1 MVMVKFHLLSSALG
15 LAIAVAFLTACST
28 VDPKNQVASKSN
40 VAHMVERD
48 TPAEAKVLGID
59 PDGCTWVA
67 ATGSVRFGDQDTKHQ
82 AFAQAIAE
90 ARRKAMNALL
100 GVNLHHSF
108 MDFQSENTLRGEFVL
123 TEKLLR
129 VTQLGR
135 AIKEKVIRVGPVDDP
150 GCPACRIEAQ
160 IQTCLVPEKE
170 RRDRDFQVNIRTN
183 RSSYQNGDEVLITIT
198 STRDSYLYIYNV
210 DMDFRAALIAPNKYV
225 PSVTV
230 KAGETWVY
238 PSDDLRAKGVR
249 AKAHLLPGSSVS
261 AETIR
266 VIASKAALPHS
277 LMSLAQQREN
287 GQPSFLEFMR
297 ALLAMDIEWVE
308 DAQAFTIL
316 QR

>member
-1 MVMVKFHLLSSALG
+1 MVAIRSDIFLLIG
-15 LAIAVAFLTACST
+15 LALNIALVTACST
-28 VDPKNQVASKSN
+28 VDLKHQGSVESHMSDVAGRGTSTETKILD
-40 VAHMVERD
+40 M
-48 TPAEAKVLGID
+48 D
-59 PDGCTWVA
+59 PDRCTWVT

-100 GVNLHHSF
+100 GVSLHHSF

-135 AIKEKVIRVGPVDDP
+135 AIKENVLRVGPVDDP
-150 GCPACRIEAQ
+150 GCQACRVEAQ

-170 RRDRDFQVNIRTN
+170 KRDRDFQVNVRTN

-249 AKAHLLPGSSVS
+249 ATAHLPPGSSVS

-266 VIASKAALPHS
+266 VIASKAALPNS
-277 LMSLAQQREN
+277 LMSLTQQREN
-287 GQPSFLEFMR
+287 GQPPFFEFMR
-297 ALLAMDIEWVE
+297 ALLAMDVEWVE
-308 DAQAFTIL
+308 DVQAFTIR
-316 QR
+316 QH

>member
-1 MVMVKFHLLSSALG
+1 MVTIRSDIFLVLG
-15 LAIAVAFLTACST
+15 LVITVSLLTACST
-28 VDPKNQVASKSN
+28 VDLTRQDFTESSMPD
-40 VAHMVERD
+40 MVGRGN
-48 TPAEAKVLGID
+48 PAETKILHTD

-90 ARRKAMNALL
+90 ARRKAMNALF
-100 GVNLHHSF
+100 GVSIHHSF

-135 AIKEKVIRVGPVDDP
+135 AIKENVLRLSLVDDT
-150 GCPACRIEAQ
+150 GCLACRIEAQ

-170 RRDRDFQVNIRTN
+170 KRDKDFQINVRIN
-183 RSSYQNGDEVLITIT
+183 RSSYQNDDEVLITIT
-198 STRDSYLYIYNV
+198 SSRDAYLYIYNV
-210 DMDFRAALIAPNKYV
+210 DMDFHAALIAPNKYV

-249 AKAHLLPGSSVS
+249 ATARLPPGSSVS

-266 VIASKAALPHS
+266 VIASKAALPNS
-277 LMSLAQQREN
+277 LMSLTQQREN
-287 GQPSFLEFMR
+287 GQPPFLEFMR
-297 ALLAMDIEWVE
+297 ALLAMDVEWVE
-308 DAQAFTIL
+308 DVQAFTIR
-316 QR
+316 QH

>member
-1 MVMVKFHLLSSALG
+1 MVTFRFDIFLALG
-15 LAIAVAFLTACST
+15 LAINAAILTACST
-28 VDPKNQVASKSN
+28 VKVTHQDTTESN
-40 VAHMVERD
+40 MSNMVGRGN
-48 TPAEAKVLGID
+48 PMEAKILNTD

-67 ATGSVRFGDQDTKHQ
+67 ATGSVRFDDQDTKHQ

-90 ARRKAMNALL
+90 ARRNAMDTLL
-100 GVNLHHSF
+100 GVRIDHTF

-135 AIKEKVIRVGPVDDP
+135 ATKENVLRVGPVDDP
-150 GCPACRIEAQ
+150 DCMACRIEAQ

-170 RRDRDFQVNIRTN
+170 RSDKDFRVNVRVN

-225 PSVTV
+225 PSVRV

-249 AKAHLLPGSSVS
+249 ATAHLLPGSSVS

-266 VIASKAALPHS
+266 VIASKAALPNS
-277 LMSLAQQREN
+277 LVSLTHQRESA
-287 GQPSFLEFMR
+287 QPPFFEFLR
-297 ALLAMDIEWVE
+297 ALLAMDVEWVE
-308 DAQAFTIL
+308 DVQAFTIR
-316 QR
+316 QH

>member
-1 MVMVKFHLLSSALG
+1 MSNMVGSG
-15 LAIAVAFLTACST
+15 NPT
-28 VDPKNQVASKSN
+28 
-40 VAHMVERD
+40 
-48 TPAEAKVLGID
+48 EAKILNTD

-90 ARRKAMNALL
+90 ARRKAMNALF
-100 GVNLHHSF
+100 GVSIHHSF

-135 AIKEKVIRVGPVDDP
+135 AIKENVLRVGPVDDP
-150 GCPACRIEAQ
+150 GFLACRIEAQ

-170 RRDRDFQVNIRTN
+170 KSDKDFRVNVRIN

-210 DMDFRAALIAPNKYV
+210 NMDFRAALIAPNKFV
-225 PSVTV
+225 PSVRV

-249 AKAHLLPGSSVS
+249 ATAHLLPGSSVS

-266 VIASKAALPHS
+266 VIASKAALPNS
-277 LMSLAQQREN
+277 LVSLTHQREST
-287 GQPSFLEFMR
+287 QPPFFEFLR
-297 ALLAMDIEWVE
+297 ALLAEDVEWVE
-308 DAQAFTIL
+308 DVQAFTIR
-316 QR
+316 QH

>member
-1 MVMVKFHLLSSALG
+1 
-15 LAIAVAFLTACST
+15 
-28 VDPKNQVASKSN
+28 
-40 VAHMVERD
+40 MVERGTFAEVKILD
-48 TPAEAKVLGID
+48 TD

-82 AFAQAIAE
+82 AFAQAIAD
-90 ARRKAMNALL
+90 ARRKAMDTLL
-100 GVNLHHSF
+100 GVRIDHSF
-108 MDFQSENTLRGEFVL
+108 MDFQSENSLRGEFVL

-135 AIKEKVIRVGPVDDP
+135 AIKEKVLRVGPVDDP
-150 GCPACRIEAQ
+150 GCVACRIEAQ

-170 RRDRDFQVNIRTN
+170 RRDRDFQVHVRIN

-225 PSVTV
+225 PSVRV

-238 PSDDLRAKGVR
+238 PSDDLRSKGIR
-249 AKAHLLPGSSVS
+249 ATAHLLPGSSVS

-266 VIASKAALPHS
+266 VVASKAALPNS
-277 LMSLAQQREN
+277 LVSLTYQREIT
-287 GQPSFLEFMR
+287 QPPFLEFLRVLM
-297 ALLAMDIEWVE
+297 AMDVEWVE
-308 DAQAFTIL
+308 DVQAFTIR
-316 QR
+316 QH

>member
-1 MVMVKFHLLSSALG
+1 MVAIKSDFFLLIG
-15 LAIAVAFLTACST
+15 LALNIAFLTACST
-28 VDPKNQVASKSN
+28 VDLKHQESAESHMSDVAGRGTSTETKI
-40 VAHMVERD
+40 
-48 TPAEAKVLGID
+48 LGMD

-90 ARRKAMNALL
+90 ARHKAMNALL
-100 GVNLHHSF
+100 GVRIHHNF

-135 AIKEKVIRVGPVDDP
+135 AIKENVLRVGPVDDP
-150 GCPACRIEAQ
+150 GCLACRIEAQ

-170 RRDRDFQVNIRTN
+170 KSDKDFRVNVQIN
-183 RSSYQNGDEVLITIT
+183 RSSYQNGDEVLITVT

-225 PSVTV
+225 PSVRV

-249 AKAHLLPGSSVS
+249 AMAHLPPGSSVS

-266 VIASKAALPHS
+266 VIASKAALPNS
-277 LMSLAQQREN
+277 LMSLTQQRQN
-287 GQPSFLEFMR
+287 GQPPFLEFMR
-297 ALLAMDIEWVE
+297 ALLAMEVEWVE
-308 DAQAFTIL
+308 DVQAFTIL
-316 QR
+316 QH

>member
-1 MVMVKFHLLSSALG
+1 MVPAKLHIIPALG
-15 LAIAVAFLTACST
+15 LAITVALLTACST
-28 VDPKNQVASKSN
+28 VEETQQEASKSN
-40 VAHMVERD
+40 IAPMVDRG
-48 TPAEAKVLGID
+48 TPQEAKVLDTD

-67 ATGSVRFGDQDTKHQ
+67 ATGSIRFGDQDTKHQ

-90 ARRKAMNALL
+90 ARRKAMNAML
-100 GVNLHHSF
+100 GVRIHHSF
-108 MDFQSENTLRGEFVL
+108 MDFQSENSLRGEFVL

-135 AIKEKVIRVGPVDDP
+135 AIKENVIRVGPVDDP
-150 GCPACRIEAQ
+150 GCLACRIEAQ

-170 RRDRDFQVNIRTN
+170 RRDRDFQVNVRIN

-210 DMDFRAALIAPNKYV
+210 DMDFHAALIAPNKYA

-249 AKAHLLPGSSVS
+249 ATAHLPPGSSVS

-266 VIASKAALPHS
+266 VIASKAALPNS
-277 LMSLAQQREN
+277 LMSLTQQREH
-287 GQPSFLEFMR
+287 GQPPFLEFMR
-297 ALLAMDIEWVE
+297 ALLATDVEWVE
-308 DAQAFTIL
+308 DVQAFTIL
-316 QR
+316 QH